1 MIEII
6 LLVFGVAAA
15 AAIAEI
21 LIFTFRM
28 RRAARSQNNHF
39 SEEFLE
45 EFSYLESPDGMEQD
59 LQDLLTEEMAKERIR
74 AMDQHPSTF
83 EEINKL
89 QYDVEMN
96 QVIGYIVDETR
107 KKKKKKNPAAGATPP
122 TEIIKYWPFDK

>member
-59 LQDLLTEEMAKERIR
+59 LQDLLTEERAKERIR